1 MEVDKKFRDKLEV
14 GYKFQFFSPEKKSAN
29 KLSLSK
35 NSYAKK
41 LGFDDSVKTEKNE
54 ENVIKLKELVGR
66 MDKTIVNENIA
77 VKVKAIYKEQV
88 VKNNNV
94 IR

>member
-1 MEVDKKFRDKLEV
+1 M
-14 GYKFQFFSPEKKSAN
+14 
-29 KLSLSK
+29 SLSK

-41 LGFDDSVKTEKNE
+41 LGFDDSVKTEKSE